1 MPKVTIIGAG
11 QVGGLAAMRIAES
24 GIADVVLL
32 DIAKGICV
40 GKALDIEDA
49 SIILKHDK
57 RIIASDDFCLMEGS
71 DIVVI
76 TAGFS
81 RRPGMTREDLL
92 NKNAEIVRD
101 VAKKIKAL
109 NKTPIVIVV
118 TNPVDILTY
127 LVLKITGFDKKR
139 VIGMGIS
146 LDTARFKNLIRQ
158 ELKVSYKDIDA
169 LVVGTHSENMIPLVS
184 LAKVKGRLL
193 SKILSK
199 DKINA
204 LIEATQKRGA
214 TIVSNLGSGSAFF
227 APSAAISEMVKSI
240 LSNEKQ
246 KTVASVYLSGE
257 YNLNDI
263 CFGVPVV
270 LGKNGLEKILELKL
284 SVEETSKFFET
295 AQGVKEC
302 LIYA

>member
-24 GIADVVLL
+24 DIADVVLL
-32 DIAKGICV
+32 DIAKGMAV

-49 SIILKHDK
+49 SIILKYDRK
-57 RIIASDDFCLMEGS
+57 IIASDNFSLMEGS

-92 NKNAEIVRD
+92 NKNAEIIREVST
-101 VAKKIKAL
+101 KIKGL
-109 NKTPIVIVV
+109 NKKPVVIVV

-139 VIGMGIS
+139 VIGMGVS

-158 ELKVSYKDIDA
+158 QLKVSCKDIEA
-169 LVVGTHSENMIPLVS
+169 MVIGTHSESMIPLTS
-184 LAKVKGRLL
+184 LAKVKGKLL
-193 SKILSK
+193 IKILSP
-199 DKINA
+199 DKINS
-204 LIEATQKRGA
+204 LIEETQKRGA

-227 APSAAISEMVKSI
+227 APSAAILEMVEGI
-240 LSNEKQ
+240 LYGERQ
-246 KTVASVYLSGE
+246 KTVASVYLDGE
-257 YNLNDI
+257 YNLKDI
-263 CFGVPVV
+263 CFGVPVI
-270 LGKNGLEKILELKL
+270 LGKNGIEKVLEVKL
-284 SVEETSKFFET
+284 SSEETRKFIET
-295 AQGVKEC
+295 AQGVREC
-302 LIYA
+302 LICA